1 MFYKTIEHGVP
12 KNIFRSKR
20 KSHLLYKELWK
31 NVRPMIEYYANAQGP
46 DMNIIDIVEKQIH
59 ELSSV
64 DKNGDIFRY
73 PTSYSLEYRFD
84 NIDLDL
90 KNVYEFMQAIFNF
103 CDGCDCKFEA
113 VADWESDMRSE
124 MSQYEDWY

>member
-1 MFYKTIEHGVP
+1 M
-12 KNIFRSKR
+12 
-20 KSHLLYKELWK
+20 
-31 NVRPMIEYYANAQGP
+31 
-46 DMNIIDIVEKQIH
+46 EKQIQ
-59 ELSSV
+59 ELSCI

-103 CDGCDCKFEA
+103 CDGCDCEFES
-113 VADWESDMRSE
+113 VADWESDMMQE
-124 MSQYEDWY
+124 MAQY

>member
-1 MFYKTIEHGVP
+1 MVYIKV
-12 KNIFRSKR
+12 FRSKR

-31 NVRPMIEYYANAQGP
+31 NVRPMIEYYANAQGQ
-46 DMNIIDIVEKQIH
+46 DISIINIVEKQIQ
-59 ELSSV
+59 ELSCI

-90 KNVYEFMQAIFNF
+90 KNVYEFMQAILIFVMDVIVNLNL
-103 CDGCDCKFEA
+103 
-113 VADWESDMRSE
+113 
-124 MSQYEDWY
+124 SQIGSLI